1 MFARTLLAFAAALAL
16 NTTASAGVVLGGS
29 TLLNDAGLTQLEN
42 WLGTGEKTFT
52 NIFTKTEGDTAQS
65 FHSAADSKGATFTL
79 MTVSTN
85 GGATWKTIGGY
96 NPLSWSSQSEYNYSD
111 NLSDLTAF
119 IFNLTDLVKSAQR
132 SDSQGQYQTYNYSA
146 YGPTFG
152 GGHDVYV
159 NSSLNNG
166 YSFGYSYG
174 NAGGGS
180 YGTTNIVTQNSDIIF
195 FAIDSLEVFT
205 LSEFTG
211 AAQQNVPEPASFGLA
226 AIALLGLGAASR
238 RRRQL
243 PG

>member
-29 TLLNDAGLTQLEN
+29 TLLNGEGLAQLEN

-65 FHSAADSKGATFTL
+65 FHSAADSKGASFTL
-79 MTVSTN
+79 MTVSTD
-85 GGATWKTIGGY
+85 GGLTWKTIGGY
-96 NPLSWSSQSEYNYSD
+96 NPLSWSSQNDYNFSD
-111 NLSDLTAF
+111 NFSDRTAF
-119 IFNLTDLVKSAQR
+119 IFNLTDQVKSAQR
-132 SDSQGQYQTYNYSA
+132 SDDQGQYQTYNYSA

-152 GGHDVYV
+152 GGSDVHV
-159 NSSLNNG
+159 NYSLDKG

-174 NAGGGS
+174 NAGGGY
-180 YGTTNIVTQNSDIIF
+180 YGTTNIVTQNSDVSI

-211 AAQQNVPEPASFGLA
+211 AAQQNVPEPASLA
-226 AIALLGLGAASR
+226 LVGFALAGVVVTRSR
-238 RRRQL
+238 KKA
-243 PG
+243 

>member
-29 TLLNDAGLTQLEN
+29 TLLNGAGLAQLEN

-52 NIFTKTEGDTAQS
+52 NIFTKKEGDTAQS

-96 NPLSWSSQSEYNYSD
+96 DPLSWGSQGQYNYSY
-111 NLSDLTAF
+111 NLSDRTAF

-132 SDSQGQYQTYNYSA
+132 SDGRGQYQTYDNAS

-152 GGHDVYV
+152 GGHDIYV
-159 NSSLNNG
+159 DSALTSG
-166 YSFGYSYG
+166 YSYGYSYG

-180 YGTTNIVTQNSDIIF
+180 YGTTNIVTQNSNYTPF
-195 FAIDSLEVFT
+195 TVGALEVFT
-205 LSEFTG
+205 LGAFTG
-211 AAQQNVPEPASFGLA
+211 AAQQNVPEPASLA
-226 AIALLGLGAASR
+226 LVGFALAGVVATKSR
-238 RRRQL
+238 KKA
-243 PG
+243 